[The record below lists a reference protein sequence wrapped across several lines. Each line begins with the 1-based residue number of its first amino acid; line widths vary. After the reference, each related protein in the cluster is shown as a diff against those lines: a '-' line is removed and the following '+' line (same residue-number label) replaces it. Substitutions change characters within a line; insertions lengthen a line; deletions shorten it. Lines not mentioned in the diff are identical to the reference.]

1 MDKRELAYAK
11 QSAVATKN
19 WDVFQVIIRK
29 TLKSGAVFIAR

>member
-11 QSAVATKN
+11 QSAVATNN

-29 TLKSGAVFIAR
+29 TLMPAAVFIER